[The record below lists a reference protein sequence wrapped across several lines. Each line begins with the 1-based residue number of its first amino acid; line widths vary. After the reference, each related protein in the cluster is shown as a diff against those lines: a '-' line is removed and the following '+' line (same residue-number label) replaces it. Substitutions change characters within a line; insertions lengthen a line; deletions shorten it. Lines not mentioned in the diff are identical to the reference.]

1 MENIPEVEKKE
12 TEMSKEDKIAELKK
26 LAAEFSEDELRE
38 SFNLKA
44 DVPEV
49 EAPVIETPK
58 AETHAI
64 KLDPQIQMV
73 ANTLMASAEE
83 KVKNIYKDVDYSGI
97 LKADIDT
104 LTKVTLME
112 SVVVPNAIKM
122 ATIEKNLKS
131 NDAEGTQT
139 ETKTAEFSKPS
150 KSGKVDEKAGEKLL
164 TEMSAKLGFIDEE
177 DSE

>member
-1 MENIPEVEKKE
+1 
-12 TEMSKEDKIAELKK
+12 
-26 LAAEFSEDELRE
+26 
-38 SFNLKA
+38 
-44 DVPEV
+44 
-49 EAPVIETPK
+49 
-58 AETHAI
+58 
-64 KLDPQIQMV
+64 
-73 ANTLMASAEE
+73 MATAEE

-139 ETKTAEFSKPS
+139 ETKSGEFSAPAKT
-150 KSGKVDEKAGEKLL
+150 GKIDEKAGEKLL
-164 TEMSAKLGFIDEE
+164 TEMSAKLGFDFDEKE